1 MSSPL
6 SGVRVLDL
14 SWVMVGPL
22 SARYL
27 ADLGADVVKVESSRR
42 IDPLR
47 TLGPF
52 KDGQPGPERSVS
64 YHNLNAGKRSLAL
77 DLKSPQGRGVVLKLV
92 EWADIV
98 VESFTP
104 HVLRGLSL
112 TYADLIKVRPDVIMV
127 STSIGGQTGPY
138 ANNMMGVGTM
148 GASLSGATH
157 LIGWPDRRPTGPFGP
172 WTDEVTPRFIVASV
186 LAALHRRHRTGEGG
200 YIDVSQ
206 AEAGM
211 QFISPASWAFA
222 ASGEVMQRRGAFN
235 PLRCP
240 SGPFP
245 SKGVDKWIVIDASSA
260 DTWSK
265 LRTLIG
271 GELLEPTFDTALG
284 RLRNREAIDA
294 GVSAWTASRTA
305 EAAEAALQT
314 VGVPAHAVVRAAAIA
329 ADEDIRSCGHLQPI
343 TDTVIGRAEIEGPRF
358 RFAATPLPPVR
369 RGPRIGEH
377 SAQVLIECAGLT
389 EADCARLAEA
399 DVLA

>member
-1 MSSPL
+1 MTAPL
-6 SGVRVLDL
+6 SGLRVLDL
-14 SWVMVGPL
+14 SWVMVGPF

-52 KDGQPGPERSVS
+52 KDAQPGPERSVS

-77 DLKSPQGRGVVLKLV
+77 DLKSPQGRDVVLKLV
-92 EWADIV
+92 GWADVV

-112 TYADLIKVRPDVIMV
+112 TYADLIKVRADLIMV

-138 ANNMMGVGTM
+138 ANEMMGVGTM

-172 WTDEVTPRFIVASV
+172 WTDEVAPRFIVASV
-186 LAALHRRHRTGEGG
+186 LAALHRRRRSGEGG
-200 YIDVSQ
+200 YIDISQ

-222 ASGEVMQRRGAFN
+222 ASGEVLQRRGAID

-240 SGPFP
+240 SGSFP
-245 SKGVDKWIVIDASSA
+245 SKGTDQWIAIDASSGE
-260 DTWSK
+260 TWSK

-271 GELLEPTFDTALG
+271 GELLWPTFDTIVG
-284 RLRNREAIDA
+284 RLRDRETVEA
-294 GVSAWTASRTA
+294 GVAAWTAQRTA
-305 EAAEAALQT
+305 DAAEVALQRA
-314 VGVPAHAVVRAAAIA
+314 GVPAHAVVRAAAIA
-329 ADEDIRSCGHLQPI
+329 ADEDVRACGHLQPI
-343 TDTVIGRAEIEGPRF
+343 TDAVIGDAEIEGPRF
-358 RFAATPLPPVR
+358 RFTTTPLPPVR

-377 SAQVLIECAGLT
+377 TAQILMECAGLT
-389 EADCARLAEA
+389 GADCARLAEEG
-399 DVLA
+399 VLA